1 MNLKSL
7 ESAVKETAKG
17 FEYELFLLRRKNT
30 KIATENGEFE
40 KITTAEDYGLAI
52 RLKRGAKVGFSYT
65 TEVET
70 SAVKKLVEELKEITE
85 LLPPDENQ
93 TFQTQKVA
101 SNIPSPFDGEAI
113 NKPLEEKINFVVN
126 FERELMKK
134 HPYIKGTRETSFT
147 EVVYTVEFL
156 NSHGVE
162 FSYDGTAFSLITS
175 LLAESPKG
183 DRNISWGY
191 RAARFLKDLDL
202 AAFGGELVY
211 KLVETLD
218 PQPFQTRSLPVIFH
232 REAAASLLEVFSE
245 LFLGENAL
253 KGKTPLV
260 GKKGEQIASE
270 LFTLVDD
277 GTLERGYSTH
287 PYDDEGT
294 PQQKTVLVEKGI
306 FKGFL
311 HSLYTARATNEN
323 PTGNGLRSSFTSPP
337 SVGITNL
344 YLQPGELSFEE
355 LINSEGEVL
364 VVFDLMGLHTADT
377 ISGDFSFGASG
388 VLYKNGKKAQAVRGV
403 TVAGNFL
410 ELIKN
415 ISAVGGDLTFYAN
428 VGSPSIL
435 VKNITVGGV

>member
-7 ESAVKETAKG
+7 ESVVKEAAKG

-65 TEVET
+65 TEVEP
-70 SAVKKLVEELKEITE
+70 SGVKKLVEELKEITE
-85 LLPPDENQ
+85 LLPPDENN
-93 TFQTQKVA
+93 TFQTQKVE

-113 NKPLEEKINFVVN
+113 NKPIEEKINFVVN

-306 FKGFL
+306 FKSFL

-323 PTGNGLRSSFTSPP
+323 PTGNGLRGSFASPP

-388 VLYKNGKKAQAVRGV
+388 VLYRNGKKMQAVRGV